1 MAKCIIWIRTST
13 KDQEVETQRID
24 LCKRA
29 KQDGFADDDMI
40 PIGDKGASAIKM
52 NEKYQQEVNELIDA
66 IESREDIST
75 IYVWEVSR
83 LARNELAF
91 YEMKNKIVSKH
102 IQFICNVPDL
112 TLFDTKTGEINHGAE
127 LTLNLLVTLAKQ
139 EMEIKKKRFSRGKKR
154 LADEG
159 KYNGGQI
166 PYGYKVNPITKK
178 IEIDDFEAGI
188 VREIFDMYE
197 HGYSQ
202 MGIAKELFARG
213 IKGKSAKKVKNFT
226 ISLVHQ
232 ILTNE
237 LLTGKKHKFLGSS
250 FERQYPPIITEE
262 QFNRCR
268 EIAQNNNKVAPK
280 SLRVYYALGLM
291 KCTQCGSNFKS
302 GGKKGQYQCR
312 DAYDY
317 YKTYNGYAGVPK
329 CTNKLNISINVMDS
343 LLWELAI
350 DFESIF
356 ILNDADK
363 KLKECQK
370 EKDVLTQKLKAIPS
384 LREIVKEKK
393 RRLRKIYA
401 LGQDDGALMKEEEYE
416 KAEAEI
422 KEEENKIN
430 RKEIEY
436 IEQIN
441 HYNSLIEEVKKSI
454 DLNYDF
460 SNDEAIHRF
469 VATSE
474 IVRNK
479 VESIT
484 DDNERRRIV
493 HKHIKYVTIEKSKF
507 KYKFKHYPEE
517 KEVNAKKIIVYPYT
531 SKPRTFYFIPNN
543 GKGGKMIEWLRDK
556 EEIVTQPITGE
567 ELTLPKYVGFD
578 YKYLKRVV
586 DNRKY
591 EKRQA
596 IRDAKLTELNKE
608 KEAMLAK
615 GYITLD
621 AMAAMSGRKR
631 LSVYYSMKNGMV
643 EGVKVSGVWYC
654 KKDEFME
661 YLKKGQERRAKQ
673 LQKRIMSD
681 KDL

>member
-1 MAKCIIWIRTST
+1 MAKCIIWCRVST
-13 KDQEVETQRID
+13 TEQEFETQRID
-24 LCKRA
+24 LRKRA
-29 KQDGFADDDMI
+29 AQDGFSETDMI
-40 PIGDKGASAIKM
+40 DIGKAGASAIKM
-52 NEKYQQEVNELIDA
+52 NELYQEEVNELLRK
-66 IESREDIST
+66 IEENKDVTT

-83 LARNELAF
+83 LARNECAF
-91 YEMKNKIVSKH
+91 YQMKEKIVANH
-102 IQFICNVPDL
+102 IQFICNVPQL
-112 TLFDTKTGEINHGAE
+112 TLFDKDGEINRGAE

-159 KYNGGQI
+159 KYNGGAI
-166 PYGYKVNPITKK
+166 PYGYKINPETKK
-178 IEIDDFEAGI
+178 IEIDEDGEAKI

-213 IKGKSAKKVKNFT
+213 VKGKSAKKVKNFT

-237 LLTGKKHKFLGSS
+237 LLTGKKHKFPSAS

-268 EIAQNNNKVAPK
+268 EIAKNNNTVAPK

-312 DAYDY
+312 DAYDH

-350 DFESIF
+350 DFEATF
-356 ILNDADK
+356 ILNDAEK
-363 KLKECQK
+363 KLKECEK
-370 EKDVLTQKLKAIPS
+370 EKDILTQKLETIPS
-384 LREIVKEKK
+384 HREIVKEKRK
-393 RRLRKIYA
+393 RLRRIYA
-401 LGQDDGALMKEEEYE
+401 MGKEDGAMLSDEEYNE
-416 KAEAEI
+416 MEADI

-430 RKEIEY
+430 KQEVEY

-454 DLNYDF
+454 DMNFDF
-460 SNDEAIHRF
+460 SNEDAMQRYVE
-469 VATSE
+469 TGES
-474 IVRNK
+474 VRDR
-479 VESIT
+479 VVSIT
-484 DDNERRRIV
+484 DDLERRRIV
-493 HKHIKYVTIEKSKF
+493 HKHIKKVTIEKSKI
-507 KYKFKHYPEE
+507 KYKFIHYPEE
-517 KEVNAKKIIVYPYT
+517 KEADAKKIIVYPYA

-543 GKGGKMIEWLRDK
+543 GKGGKMVEWMRDQ
-556 EEIVTQPITGE
+556 EETITSPITGE
-567 ELTLPKYVGFD
+567 EMTLPKYVSFD
-578 YKYLKRVV
+578 YKYLNRVV

-596 IRDAKLTELNKE
+596 IRDAKMKKLNKE
-608 KEAMLAK
+608 REEMLKK

-621 AMAAMSGRKR
+621 DMAVISGRPR

-643 EGVKVSGVWYC
+643 EGVKVSGQWYC
-654 KKDEFME
+654 KKDDFEN
-661 YLKKGQERRAKQ
+661 YLKKSQERKLKQ
-673 LQKRIMSD
+673 LQKRA
-681 KDL
+681 KKAKT